1 MWKLF
6 FNKKEKKMPAT
17 KNPNNDVK
25 KLTEVVQKQKRTIGT
40 LQDRIS
46 NMSDQLSMVSSDLRK
61 LREDVSEDLK
71 TLFNK
76 IES

>member
-1 MWKLF
+1 
-6 FNKKEKKMPAT
+6 MPTT
-17 KNPNNDVK
+17 KNTDNEVN
-25 KLTEVVQKQKRTIGT
+25 KLTEVVQNQRTTIGV

-46 NMSDQLSMVSSDLRK
+46 NISDQLAMVSADLRK
-61 LREDVSEDLK
+61 LRQDVSEDLK

>member
-1 MWKLF
+1 
-6 FNKKEKKMPAT
+6 MPAT

-25 KLTEVVQKQKRTIGT
+25 KLTEVVQNQKRTIGA
-40 LQDRIS
+40 LQMRIS
-46 NMSDQLSMVSSDLRK
+46 DMSDQLSMVSSDLRK

>member
-1 MWKLF
+1 
-6 FNKKEKKMPAT
+6 MPAT

-25 KLTEVVQKQKRTIGT
+25 KLTEVVQDQKRTIGT

>member
-1 MWKLF
+1 
-6 FNKKEKKMPAT
+6 MPAT

-46 NMSDQLSMVSSDLRK
+46 NMSDQLSMISSDLRK